1 MMMLASRLQ
10 NNNNPRKSPGIH
22 TKSKRF
28 IGYFLLCFSLLALLT
43 ALITAFIDPLQFYH
57 RPSWYTPLLSEEERY
72 QNPGLAKNYDYDN
85 IIIGTSMTENFLPS
99 QVDASL
105 GGTTLKLSMEGSTV
119 DEHYKIAKLA
129 LETGKVKQV
138 LWGLDYFSL
147 KLATAVDE
155 EDFPDYLYDGKLW
168 TDYKYW
174 FNSSVYKQFISSI
187 KNNLSG
193 EAKQNLEYL
202 YNWDNKV
209 VFGKQYVAE
218 SYLMACDKELDYGTN
233 EESIE
238 QVKGYFN
245 TYIRPLLEEYPD
257 VQFYF
262 YYPPYSV
269 MRQVAWS
276 ASNPVRFNNQLFMR
290 QWIFEQF
297 EQFPNVKL
305 YDFQAEADWTF
316 NLDLYKDLSHH
327 NGEVNTWI
335 AEAIGQ
341 DNSKYRVTSSNIKAL
356 NSSLES
362 QAESAVMDNNG
373 KVYRSSVQ
381 VNGLPLALNI
391 RLVQGNKEL
400 WLPAKDI
407 GTALGASIT
416 WDAATKTVSLTS
428 AENTVTMTVGSV
440 KALVNGKALT
450 IDAAPLLAGGKV
462 LVPLAFVAEQLG
474 WNVSSEKEG
483 EWLRYNL
490 STSDNAGTLKNQP

>member
-1 MMMLASRLQ
+1 MRT
-10 NNNNPRKSPGIH
+10 SPGIH

-28 IGYFLLCFSLLALLT
+28 VSYFMLFFILLAFVT

-57 RPSWYTPLLSEEERY
+57 RPSWYTPLLSEQERY

-129 LETGKVKQV
+129 LETGKVQQV

-147 KLATAVDE
+147 KLATAEEE

-174 FNSSVYKQFISSI
+174 FNSSVYKQFFRSI
-187 KNNLSG
+187 KSTLSG
-193 EAKQNLEYL
+193 QTKQDLETL
-202 YNWDNKV
+202 YNWNDKV

-218 SYLMACDKELDYGTN
+218 SYFKACDKEIDYGTN
-233 EESIE
+233 EESLD
-238 QVKGYFN
+238 QVKVYFN
-245 TYIRPLLEEYPD
+245 TYIRSLLEEYPD

-269 MRQVAWS
+269 MRQVAWYS
-276 ASNPVRFNNQLFMR
+276 SNPVRFNNQLVMR
-290 QWIFEQF
+290 QWMFEQF
-297 EQFPNVKL
+297 EQYPNVKL
-305 YDFQAEADWTF
+305 YDFQTASEWTF

-335 AEAIGQ
+335 AEAIGE
-341 DNSKYRVTSSNIKAL
+341 DSSEYRVTSSNIEAFNTL
-356 NSSLES
+356 LEE
-362 QAESAVMDNNG
+362 QAESAVIDRNG
-373 KVYRSSVQ
+373 NVYRSSVQ
-381 VNGLPLALNI
+381 VNGEPLAFTT
-391 RLVQGNKEL
+391 RLVQGNEEL
-400 WLPAKDI
+400 WLPAKEI
-407 GTALGASIT
+407 GTALNASID

-428 AENTVTMTVGSV
+428 GGNNVTMTIGNTE
-440 KALVNGKALT
+440 ALVNGQTLAMDT
-450 IDAAPLLAGGKV
+450 APLLAGGKV
-462 LVPLAFVAEQLG
+462 LVPVAFVAEHLG
-474 WNVSSEKEG
+474 WNVSVEREG
-483 EWLRYNL
+483 DWLRYLLN
-490 STSDNAGTLKNQP
+490 S